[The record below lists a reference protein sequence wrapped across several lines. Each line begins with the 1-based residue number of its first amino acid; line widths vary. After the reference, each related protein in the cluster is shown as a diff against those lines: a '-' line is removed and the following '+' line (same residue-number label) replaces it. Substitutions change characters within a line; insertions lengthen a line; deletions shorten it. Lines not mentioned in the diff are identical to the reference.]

1 MCFIYNYYSDNDVIN
16 YYCFDNYIKLYCV
29 QVQMEIEVYVLYSEG
44 KILR

>member
-16 YYCFDNYIKLYCV
+16 YNCFDNYIKLYCV